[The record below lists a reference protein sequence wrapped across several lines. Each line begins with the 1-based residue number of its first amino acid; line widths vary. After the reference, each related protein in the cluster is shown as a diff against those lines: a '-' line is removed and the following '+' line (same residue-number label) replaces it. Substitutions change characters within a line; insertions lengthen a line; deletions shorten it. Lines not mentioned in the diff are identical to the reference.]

1 MLFFTSCIFLVI
13 LDTTRERKPY
23 EEDGKEYHF
32 LSREEM
38 EEQILAQRSVES
50 KYKIHVHSCTLV
62 CNNSSV

>member
-1 MLFFTSCIFLVI
+1 MMYFSRFEMLLFTSCIFLFI

-38 EEQILAQRSVES
+38 EEQILAQR
-50 KYKIHVHSCTLV
+50 
-62 CNNSSV
+62 